1 MTMDIVTGS
10 ASGAMTTVAAAT
22 ALARAGH
29 GQHTLLVS
37 FEPAPS
43 LATTLQAD
51 VGTEARE
58 IAPNVHALA
67 FDTRVHL
74 AALWEQHRASMP
86 GQLAGIT
93 SDELPLLPGIDLLL
107 GMLRLR
113 ELAPRYDAVVVDA
126 GPHEP
131 LLRALSLPDGL
142 RWGVRL
148 LFGLERGPGRDP
160 ASGMRAVLPTS
171 FMPIATRDHVQQV
184 RIDVEA
190 MRDALLDPRRTA
202 ACFVLRPDEAA
213 LTEARLAVP
222 ALQLHG
228 LRVSQIVCGPLLP
241 EDVADPRL
249 QPLAKQQHAVFGAA
263 ALDWATRPV
272 QPLPLEHATG
282 LDGLRALGQKLQAKS
297 QAPVPPIA
305 FQHGGKPAVAIE
317 VPGLP
322 RGAVQ
327 LTLSGD
333 ELIVQIGPY
342 RRHVLLPD
350 GLRGAASIKATRDG
364 DLLIIKR
371 RA

>member
-1 MTMDIVTGS
+1 MSSLS
-10 ASGAMTTVAAAT
+10 AVFQT
-22 ALARAGH
+22 
-29 GQHTLLVS
+29 
-37 FEPAPS
+37 EI
-43 LATTLQAD
+43 
-51 VGTEARE
+51 GTEARE
-58 IAPNVHALA
+58 VSPNLHALA
-67 FDTRVHL
+67 LNTRADL
-74 AALWEQHRASMP
+74 AALWEQQRGSLP
-86 GQLAGIT
+86 GQIAGIA

-113 ELAPRYDAVVVDA
+113 EIAPRYDAVVVDA

-131 LLRALSLPDGL
+131 LLRALSLPDSL

-160 ASGMRAVLPTS
+160 ASVMRAVLPTS
-171 FMPIATRDHVQQV
+171 FMPITTREGVQQV

-190 MRDALLDPRRTA
+190 ARAALLDPHRTA

-213 LTEARLAVP
+213 LAEARLAVP

-249 QPLAKQQHAVFGAA
+249 QSLAEHERAVFGAA

-272 QPLPLEHATG
+272 QPLPLEQNTG
-282 LDGLRALGQKLQAKS
+282 LDGLRALGMELQVE
-297 QAPVPPIA
+297 QRAPVPPIA
-305 FQHGGKPAVAIE
+305 FQHGGEPAVAIE
-317 VPGLP
+317 LPGLP
-322 RGAVQ
+322 RGALQ

-350 GLRGAASIKATRDG
+350 GLRGTTSIKASRDG
-364 DLLIIKR
+364 DVLIVKR